1 MSTMV
6 SREAGW
12 LGRRGFLGLALAGL
26 LVLGLAPGMA
36 QAKEKLKVAA
46 IFSTPIEEPWVNQI
60 HVALQKAQKELG
72 IEYKW
77 AESVQSSDY
86 QRVLRQFARD
96 GYKMITGDAFAAEDV
111 TRRVAKEFPDVA
123 FVFGSGQGPAEPN
136 FSVYDNWI
144 HEPAYLSGFIA
155 GKMTK
160 SNVIGSVAAMDIPE
174 VDRLVNAYCSGAKEA
189 NPKVKCKVTFIGSF
203 FDPPK
208 AKEAA
213 LAQIAAGVDAIYA
226 ERFGVIEAAKEKGV
240 IAFSNMSDQSSLAP
254 DTVVTGPVWDM
265 WPTIQAA
272 IKQVQAGVYTAQ
284 DFGSFSLMAK
294 GGATLAPLHDWDKK
308 LPADVKDALDAKR
321 RTSSTATSAS
331 TSTRTRRSRSR
342 VSTRPRSIA
351 KRAAGILPRRAGEG
365 DRVAVEGEARR
376 SSDLSY
382 RTRLAMP
389 RQPSGAGAPS
399 TAFAGPPPP
408 LRGEESRG
416 LSVSS
421 SALPR

>member
-1 MSTMV
+1 MWDV
-6 SREAGW
+6 SSVMGAAFS
-12 LGRRGFLGLALAGL
+12 RRGILALAIAGALALAGF
-26 LVLGLAPGMA
+26 AAHPA
-36 QAKEKLKVAA
+36 AAADKLKVAA

-60 HVALQKAQKELG
+60 HVALLKAKDEMG
-72 IEYKW
+72 IDYKW
-77 AESVQSSDY
+77 AESVPSADY
-86 QRVLRQFARD
+86 ARVLREFARD

-144 HEPAYLSGFIA
+144 HEPAYLSGVIA

-160 SNVIGSVAAMDIPE
+160 TNTIGSVAAMDIPE
-174 VDRLVNAYCSGAKEA
+174 VDRLLNAYCQGAKDV
-189 NPKVKCKVTFIGSF
+189 NPAVKCKVTFIGSF

-226 ERFGVIEAAKEKGV
+226 ERFGVIEAAKEKGI

-294 GGATLAPLHDWDKK
+294 GGATLAPFHDWDTK
-308 LPADVKDALDAKR
+308 LPADVKQLVMDKQKAIIDGDL
-321 RTSSTATSAS
+321 
-331 TSTRTRRSRSR
+331 R
-342 VSTRPRSIA
+342 VS
-351 KRAAGILPRRAGEG
+351 
-365 DRVAVEGEARR
+365 VNEATPA
-376 SSDLSY
+376 S
-382 RTRLAMP
+382 
-389 RQPSGAGAPS
+389 
-399 TAFAGPPPP
+399 
-408 LRGEESRG
+408 E
-416 LSVSS
+416 
-421 SALPR
+421 